1 MQHMQ
6 QGRLFYVIGP
16 SGAGKDSL
24 MRYARQQQ
32 AANTK
37 IVFAHRY
44 ITRPPELAGENH
56 IYLEPEEFDFK
67 AKHGFF
73 ALQWNSHGLRYG
85 IGLEINLWLARGFN
99 VVVNGSREYL
109 FEALEH
115 YPDMQA
121 ILIRTSPDILR
132 QRLINRQRESLAEI
146 ELRLERAKL
155 FNRLL
160 HPNLVMLDNDAAL
173 SDSGAA
179 LVTLLSGKLKT
190 EYE

>member
-16 SGAGKDSL
+16 SG
-24 MRYARQQQ
+24 
-32 AANTK
+32 
-37 IVFAHRY
+37 
-44 ITRPPELAGENH
+44 AGENH

-109 FEALEH
+109 FEALER
-115 YPDMQA
+115 YPNMQV

-132 QRLINRQRESLAEI
+132 QRLINRQREPLVEI

-160 HPNLVMLDNDAAL
+160 HPNLVILNNDAAL

-179 LVTLLSGKLKT
+179 LVTLLSGKLKA